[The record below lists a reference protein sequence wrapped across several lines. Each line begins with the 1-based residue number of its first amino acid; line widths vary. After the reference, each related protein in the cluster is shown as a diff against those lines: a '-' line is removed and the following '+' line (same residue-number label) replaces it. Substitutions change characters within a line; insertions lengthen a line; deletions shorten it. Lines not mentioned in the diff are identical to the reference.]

1 MDDVSITC
9 RLNGPLLVQGP
20 VKLLDCEGNAFELT
34 GKATYALC
42 RCNQSQRKPFCDGS
56 HKTCG
61 FAAADKVPPPAAV

>member
-20 VKLLDCEGNAFELT
+20 VKLLDCEGNAFDLA

-42 RCNQSQRKPFCDGS
+42 RCDKSSRKPFCDGT

-61 FAAADKVPPPAAV
+61 FTAADKVTPPAS